1 MQLNMVL
8 DEELESL
15 IKSRDTL
22 REKRLEATLNPNEL
36 KELEIL
42 SAQIFEQREVYRKQN
57 VETIALIRSILDRY
71 RVGTDIFLGGVPMI
85 TVDMIDYIQSDIEV
99 FGICI
104 LLFLILALL
113 YIFKRPRWMVIS
125 MICCLMG
132 LIVMTGF
139 LGLVGW
145 PVTVV
150 SANFVALLLI
160 FSLSITVHLTV
171 HYRELNTLHPE
182 KSQKWL
188 VHQTLK
194 NKWVPCLYTTI
205 TTMVGF
211 ASLLIAG
218 IRPVIDFGWMMLISM
233 GAIFVMVFLL
243 FPSLLMLLKQLQTK
257 QEKDLTSRITR
268 TLSNLVLSRQ
278 KETMVVFVL
287 IAAISTIG
295 ITQLTAENQF
305 IKAFKEDTEIFQGLT
320 VIDTELGGTTP
331 LDIIIDADPSFFNEN
346 QEPTEYFGEDE
357 FLDMDFFD
365 DETEEY
371 DIGSD
376 SYWYNSFRLKT
387 VAAIHEYLESLNEA
401 GKVLSISTTVD
412 VMQILNDDEEL
423 DTFFLSLLY
432 KKIPQDVKDALFNPY
447 LSADG
452 NQIRISFRV
461 FESYPELK
469 RNDLI
474 KKINTDLVETF
485 GLKASQVRLTGLLVL
500 YNNVLESLF
509 RSQILTIGVV
519 FLAIMAMFSVLFRSI
534 KIAFVAILPSM
545 LASGSVLGLMGW
557 LGIPLDVMT
566 ITIAAI
572 CIGIGVDHSIHYI
585 HRFHSE
591 INQQTSAK
599 IAIERSHASTGKA
612 IFYTSIIIIVGFS
625 ILGLSNFIPTIYFGI
640 FTAFAMLIALIAN
653 LTLLPLLLLGINSG
667 KIKT

>member
-1 MQLNMVL
+1 
-8 DEELESL
+8 
-15 IKSRDTL
+15 
-22 REKRLEATLNPNEL
+22 
-36 KELEIL
+36 
-42 SAQIFEQREVYRKQN
+42 
-57 VETIALIRSILDRY
+57 
-71 RVGTDIFLGGVPMI
+71 
-85 TVDMIDYIQSDIEV
+85 
-99 FGICI
+99 
-104 LLFLILALL
+104 
-113 YIFKRPRWMVIS
+113 
-125 MICCLMG
+125 
-132 LIVMTGF
+132 
-139 LGLVGW
+139 
-145 PVTVV
+145 
-150 SANFVALLLI
+150 
-160 FSLSITVHLTV
+160 
-171 HYRELNTLHPE
+171 
-182 KSQKWL
+182 
-188 VHQTLK
+188 
-194 NKWVPCLYTTI
+194 
-205 TTMVGF
+205 MVGF

-257 QEKDLTSRITR
+257 QEKDFTSRITR
-268 TLSNLVLSRQ
+268 TLSSLVLSRQ
-278 KETMVVFVL
+278 KETMVVFIL
-287 IAAISTIG
+287 IATISALG

-331 LDIIIDADPSFFNEN
+331 LDIIIDADPSFFNDN

-371 DIGSD
+371 DIGAD
-376 SYWYNSFRLKT
+376 SYWYNSFQLKT

-412 VMQILNDDEEL
+412 VMQTLNDDEEL

-432 KKIPQDVKDALFNPY
+432 KKIPQDVKDALFDPY

-474 KKINTDLVETF
+474 KKIKTDLVEKI
-485 GLKASQVRLTGLLVL
+485 GLKPSQVRLTGLLVL

-519 FLAIMAMFSVLFRSI
+519 FLAIMAMFLVLFQSL
-534 KIAFVAILPSM
+534 KIAFVAIIPSM

-585 HRFHSE
+585 HRFRSE
-591 INQQTSAK
+591 INQQASAEV
-599 IAIERSHASTGKA
+599 AIERSHASTGKA
-612 IFYTSIIIIVGFS
+612 IFYTSIIIVVGFS